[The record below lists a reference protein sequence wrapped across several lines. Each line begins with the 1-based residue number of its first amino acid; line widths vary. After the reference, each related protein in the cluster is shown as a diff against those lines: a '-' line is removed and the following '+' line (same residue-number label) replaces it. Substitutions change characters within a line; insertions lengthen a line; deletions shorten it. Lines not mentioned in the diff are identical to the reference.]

1 MNRGD
6 FIAVHLPKTFRIV
19 ANGRYQ
25 VVNGCTQTTTT
36 HVAGFG
42 LGSFSGAAPAALNI
56 AIPPA
61 VLSQLTNEKLVT
73 ATAINLY
80 DDARDPSKS
89 AANMARYLAL
99 LQALAPADVN
109 DGP

>member
-6 FIAVHLPKTFRIV
+6 FIAVHLPKSLRIA

-25 VVNGCTQTTTT
+25 VVNGFAQSTTT
-36 HVAGFG
+36 HAAGFA

-61 VLSQLTNEKLVT
+61 VMTQLTREKLVT
-73 ATAINLY
+73 ATSIDLY
-80 DDARDPSKS
+80 DDARDPLKS
-89 AANMARYLAL
+89 ATNMTRYLAL
-99 LQALAPADVN
+99 LQALAPASVD